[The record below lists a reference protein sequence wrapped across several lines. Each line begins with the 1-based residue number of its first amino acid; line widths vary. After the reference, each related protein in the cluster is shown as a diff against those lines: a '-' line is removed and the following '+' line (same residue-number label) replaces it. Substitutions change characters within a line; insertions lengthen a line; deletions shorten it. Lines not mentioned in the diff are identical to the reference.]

1 MTESICPV
9 IEGRIQAPLTRYM
22 ELRQTLAA
30 EIAAGAFAVGAK
42 FPTEYEL
49 CDRFSVSRHTV
60 REALRALEDQGLL
73 ARQAGLGTTV
83 LARTP
88 AALYT
93 STLDSLG
100 GLHDYAT
107 ETAFEKQNEGFVTI
121 RGGLAEILG
130 REPGERW
137 LRFAGPRRMV
147 SGAAICWT
155 EIFVGESYSAERGRL
170 VSTEAP
176 VYEIVARQF
185 GLEIREV
192 EQRVS
197 ALAMPPEIAK
207 ALDAEA
213 HKPALMTRRRY
224 FADGDT
230 PFEISLSIHP
240 GDRYAYTQR
249 LRREGAH
256 K

>member
-1 MTESICPV
+1 
-9 IEGRIQAPLTRYM
+9 M
-22 ELRQTLAA
+22 ELRQTLAG

-83 LARTP
+83 LALTP
-88 AALYT
+88 ATQYT
-93 STLDSLG
+93 STLDSLA

-121 RGGLAEILG
+121 RGGLAELLG

-137 LRFAGPRRMV
+137 LRFAGLRRMV
-147 SGAAICWT
+147 GDGSAICWT
-155 EIFVGESYSAERGRL
+155 EIFVAEPYTTDRGKL
-170 VSTEAP
+170 VSAEAP
-176 VYEIVARQF
+176 VYETIAREF
-185 GLEIREV
+185 GLEIQEV
-192 EQRVS
+192 EQRIS

-207 ALDAEA
+207 ALDVEPDR
-213 HKPALMTRRRY
+213 PALMTRRRY
-224 FADGDT
+224 YAGSDM

-240 GDRYAYTQR
+240 GDRYTYTQR
-249 LRREGAH
+249 LHREGGR

>member
-1 MTESICPV
+1 MERTP
-9 IEGRIQAPLTRYM
+9 APLTRYM
-22 ELRQTLAA
+22 ELRRTLAA

-49 CDRFSVSRHTV
+49 CGRFNVSRHTV

-121 RGGLAEILG
+121 RDGLAEILD

-137 LRFAGPRRMV
+137 LRFAGLRRMV
-147 SGAAICWT
+147 SDGSAICWT
-155 EIFVGESYSAERGRL
+155 EIFVAEPYSAERGKL
-170 VSTEAP
+170 VSAEAP
-176 VYEIVARQF
+176 VYETIAREF

-197 ALAMPPEIAK
+197 ALAMPPEIAR
-207 ALDAEA
+207 ALDVEP

-224 FADGDT
+224 YAGGNA

-249 LRREGAH
+249 LHREGAR

>member
-1 MTESICPV
+1 MYGQYDWSRPRRSSILSAESICPV
-9 IEGRIQAPLTRYM
+9 IEKRAEASVTRYM

-83 LARTP
+83 LARIP
-88 AALYT
+88 ATHYT

-137 LRFAGPRRMV
+137 LRFAGLRRMI
-147 SGAAICWT
+147 SDGSAICWT
-155 EIFVGESYSAERGRL
+155 EIFVAEPYTADRGRL
-170 VSTEAP
+170 VSAEAP
-176 VYEIVARQF
+176 VYETIAREF
-185 GLEIREV
+185 GLDI
-192 EQRVS
+192 Q
-197 ALAMPPEIAK
+197 
-207 ALDAEA
+207 
-213 HKPALMTRRRY
+213 
-224 FADGDT
+224 
-230 PFEISLSIHP
+230 
-240 GDRYAYTQR
+240 
-249 LRREGAH
+249 
-256 K
+256 

>member
-1 MTESICPV
+1 MYGQYDWPCGPRSSILRADSICPV
-9 IEGRIQAPLTRYM
+9 IEEGMPAPLTRYM

-30 EIAAGAFAVGAK
+30 EIAAGDFAVGAK

-49 CDRFSVSRHTV
+49 CDRFNVSRHTV

-88 AALYT
+88 ATHYT

-137 LRFAGPRRMV
+137 LRFAGLRRMV
-147 SGAAICWT
+147 SDGSAICWT
-155 EIFVGESYSAERGRL
+155 EIFVAEPYSADRGKL
-170 VSTEAP
+170 VSAEAP
-176 VYEIVARQF
+176 VYEILAKQF
-185 GLEIREV
+185 GLDIQEV

-197 ALAMPPEIAK
+197 A
-207 ALDAEA
+207 
-213 HKPALMTRRRY
+213 
-224 FADGDT
+224 
-230 PFEISLSIHP
+230 
-240 GDRYAYTQR
+240 
-249 LRREGAH
+249 
-256 K
+256 

>member
-1 MTESICPV
+1 
-9 IEGRIQAPLTRYM
+9 M

-30 EIAAGAFAVGAK
+30 EIAAGVFAVGAK

-49 CDRFSVSRHTV
+49 CDRFDVSRHTV

-83 LARTP
+83 LAHTP
-88 AALYT
+88 ATQYT

-137 LRFAGPRRMV
+137 LRFAGLRRMV
-147 SGAAICWT
+147 TDGRAICWT
-155 EIFVGESYSAERGRL
+155 EIFVAETYSAERGKL
-170 VSTEAP
+170 VSAEAP
-176 VYEIVARQF
+176 VYETIAREF
-185 GLEIREV
+185 GLEIQQV
-192 EQRVS
+192 EQRIS

-207 ALDAEA
+207 ALDVEPD
-213 HKPALMTRRRY
+213 KPALMTRRRY
-224 FADGDT
+224 FAGGDM

-249 LRREGAH
+249 LHR

>member
-1 MTESICPV
+1 
-9 IEGRIQAPLTRYM
+9 M

-49 CDRFSVSRHTV
+49 CDRFNVSRHTV

-83 LARTP
+83 LARIP
-88 AALYT
+88 ATHYT

-137 LRFAGPRRMV
+137 LRFAGLRRMV
-147 SGAAICWT
+147 SDGSAICWT
-155 EIFVGESYSAERGRL
+155 EIFVAEPYTADRGKL
-170 VSTEAP
+170 VSPDAP
-176 VYEIVARQF
+176 VYETIAREF
-185 GLEIREV
+185 GLEIQEV

-207 ALDAEA
+207 ALDVEPD
-213 HKPALMTRRRY
+213 KPALMTRRRY
-224 FADGDT
+224 YAGGDT

-249 LRREGAH
+249 LHR

>member
-1 MTESICPV
+1 
-9 IEGRIQAPLTRYM
+9 M
-22 ELRQTLAA
+22 ELRQTLAG

-93 STLDSLG
+93 QTLDSLG

-107 ETAFEKQNEGFVTI
+107 ETRFEKQNEGFVTI
-121 RGGLAEILG
+121 RGGLADLLG
-130 REPGERW
+130 RKPDERW
-137 LRFAGPRRMV
+137 LRFAGLRRLV
-147 SGAAICWT
+147 SDGSAICWT
-155 EIFVGESYSAERGRL
+155 EIFVAEPYSADRGRL
-170 VSTEAP
+170 ISADAP
-176 VYEIVARQF
+176 VYETIAREFALQ
-185 GLEIREV
+185 IREV

-207 ALDAEA
+207 ALDVDPD
-213 HKPALMTRRRY
+213 KPALMTRRRY
-224 FADGDT
+224 YADGDM

-249 LRREGAH
+249 LHREGAR

>member
-1 MTESICPV
+1 
-9 IEGRIQAPLTRYM
+9 M

-49 CDRFSVSRHTV
+49 CDRFGVSRHTV

-83 LARTP
+83 LAHTP
-88 AALYT
+88 ATHYT

-137 LRFAGPRRMV
+137 LRFAGLRRMV
-147 SGAAICWT
+147 SDGSAICWT
-155 EIFVGESYSAERGRL
+155 EIFVAEPYSADRGKL
-170 VSTEAP
+170 VRAEAP
-176 VYEIVARQF
+176 VYETIAREF
-185 GLEIREV
+185 GLDIQEV

-197 ALAMPPEIAK
+197 ALAMPREIAK
-207 ALDAEA
+207 ALEVEPD
-213 HKPALMTRRRY
+213 KPALMTRRRY
-224 FADGDT
+224 FAGGGT

-249 LRREGAH
+249 LHR

>member
-1 MTESICPV
+1 V
-9 IEGRIQAPLTRYM
+9 TRYM
-22 ELRQTLAA
+22 ELRQTLAG

-88 AALYT
+88 PALYT
-93 STLDSLG
+93 QTLDSLG

-107 ETAFEKQNEGFVTI
+107 ETRFEKQNEGFVTI
-121 RGGLAEILG
+121 RGGLADLLG
-130 REPGERW
+130 REPDERW
-137 LRFAGPRRMV
+137 LRFAGLRRMV
-147 SGAAICWT
+147 SDGSAICWT
-155 EIFVGESYSAERGRL
+155 EIFVAEPYSADRGRL
-170 VSTEAP
+170 VSAEAP
-176 VYEIVARQF
+176 VYETIARVF

-192 EQRVS
+192 EQRIS

-207 ALDAEA
+207 ALDIEP

-224 FADGDT
+224 YAGDDI

-249 LRREGAH
+249 LHREGAR

>member
-1 MTESICPV
+1 
-9 IEGRIQAPLTRYM
+9 M

-49 CDRFSVSRHTV
+49 CDRFGVSRHTV

-83 LARTP
+83 LAHTP
-88 AALYT
+88 AAHYT

-130 REPGERW
+130 RDPGERW
-137 LRFAGPRRMV
+137 LRFAGLRRMV
-147 SGAAICWT
+147 SDGSAICWT
-155 EIFVGESYSAERGRL
+155 EIFVAEPYTADRGKL
-170 VSTEAP
+170 VSAEAP
-176 VYEIVARQF
+176 VYETIAREF
-185 GLEIREV
+185 GLAIQEV
-192 EQRVS
+192 EQRIS
-197 ALAMPPEIAK
+197 AMAMPPEIAK
-207 ALDAEA
+207 ALEIEPD
-213 HKPALMTRRRY
+213 KPALMTRRRY
-224 FADGDT
+224 FAGGGM

-249 LRREGAH
+249 LRREGAR

>member
-1 MTESICPV
+1 MP
-9 IEGRIQAPLTRYM
+9 APLTRYM

-30 EIAAGAFAVGAK
+30 EIAAGDFAVGAK

-49 CDRFSVSRHTV
+49 CERFNVSRHTV

-88 AALYT
+88 PALYT

-107 ETAFEKQNEGFVTI
+107 ETGFEKQNEGFVTI
-121 RGGLAEILG
+121 RGGLAELLG

-137 LRFAGPRRMV
+137 LRFAGLRRMV
-147 SGAAICWT
+147 GDRSAICWT
-155 EIFVGESYSAERGRL
+155 EIFVAERYSADRGKL
-170 VSTEAP
+170 VSAEAP
-176 VYEIVARQF
+176 VYEIVAKQF
-185 GLEIREV
+185 GLDIQEV

-197 ALAMPPEIAK
+197 ALAMPPEIAR
-207 ALDAEA
+207 ALEVEPN
-213 HKPALMTRRRY
+213 KPALMTRRRY
-224 FADGDT
+224 YAESGT

-249 LRREGAH
+249 LHREGARR
-256 K
+256 

>member
-1 MTESICPV
+1 M
-9 IEGRIQAPLTRYM
+9 TRYM

-30 EIAAGAFAVGAK
+30 EIAAGSFAVGAK

-73 ARQAGLGTTV
+73 ARHAGLGTTV

-88 AALYT
+88 ATLYT
-93 STLDSLG
+93 QTLDSLG

-107 ETAFEKQNEGFVTI
+107 ETVFEKQHEGFVTI
-121 RGGLAEILG
+121 RDGLAEILD
-130 REPGERW
+130 REAGERW
-137 LRFAGPRRMV
+137 LRFAGLRRLATD
-147 SGAAICWT
+147 GTAICWT
-155 EIFVGESYSAERGRL
+155 EIFVAEPYSAERGKL
-170 VSTEAP
+170 VSAAGP
-176 VYEIVARQF
+176 VYEVISRQF

-197 ALAMPPEIAK
+197 ALAMPPEIADTLNVE
-207 ALDAEA
+207 AL
-213 HKPALMTRRRY
+213 KPALMTRRRY
-224 FADGDT
+224 FAESDA

-240 GDRYAYTQR
+240 GHRYAYTQR
-249 LRREGAH
+249 LRRESAR

>member
-1 MTESICPV
+1 
-9 IEGRIQAPLTRYM
+9 M

-30 EIAAGAFAVGAK
+30 EIAAGAFTVGGK

-93 STLDSLG
+93 QTLDSLG

-107 ETAFEKQNEGFVTI
+107 GTTFEKQNEGFVTI
-121 RGGLAEILG
+121 RDGLGEILG
-130 REPGERW
+130 RESGERW
-137 LRFAGPRRMV
+137 LRFAGLRRLA
-147 SGAAICWT
+147 SDGKAICWT
-155 EIFVGESYSAERGRL
+155 EIFVAEPYSGERGRL
-170 VSTEAP
+170 VSAAGP
-176 VYEIVARQF
+176 VYEVISNQF
-185 GLEIREV
+185 GLDISEV

-197 ALAMPPEIAK
+197 ALAMPPEIAR
-207 ALDAEA
+207 ALDVEPL
-213 HKPALMTRRRY
+213 KPALMTRRRY
-224 FADGDT
+224 FAGADM
-230 PFEISLSIHP
+230 PFEITLSIHP

-249 LRREGAH
+249 LHREGTR

>member
-1 MTESICPV
+1 
-9 IEGRIQAPLTRYM
+9 M

-30 EIAAGAFAVGAK
+30 EIAAGAFAVGGK

-93 STLDSLG
+93 QTLDSLG
-100 GLHDYAT
+100 GLLDYAT
-107 ETAFEKQNEGFVTI
+107 ETVFEKQHEGFVTI
-121 RGGLAEILG
+121 RDGLAEILG
-130 REPGERW
+130 RDAGERW
-137 LRFAGPRRMV
+137 LRFAGLRRLAAD
-147 SGAAICWT
+147 GTAICWT
-155 EIFVGESYSAERGRL
+155 EIFVAEPYRAIRGDL
-170 VSTEAP
+170 TAKSGP
-176 VYEIVARQF
+176 IYELIARQF
-185 GLEIREV
+185 KLDIREV

-197 ALAMPPEIAK
+197 ALAMPTEIAK
-207 ALDAEA
+207 ALDVEPL
-213 HKPALMTRRRY
+213 KPALMTRRRY
-224 FADGDT
+224 FAEGDT
-230 PFEISLSIHP
+230 PFEITLSIHP

-249 LRREGAH
+249 LHREGAR

>member
-1 MTESICPV
+1 
-9 IEGRIQAPLTRYM
+9 M

-49 CDRFSVSRHTV
+49 CDRFGVSRHTV

-83 LARTP
+83 LAHTP
-88 AALYT
+88 ATHYT

-137 LRFAGPRRMV
+137 LRFAGLRRMA
-147 SGAAICWT
+147 SDGSAICWT
-155 EIFVGESYSAERGRL
+155 EIFVAEPYAADRGKLISA
-170 VSTEAP
+170 EAP
-176 VYEIVARQF
+176 VYETIAREF
-185 GLEIREV
+185 GLEIQEV
-192 EQRVS
+192 EQRIS
-197 ALAMPPEIAK
+197 AMAMPPEIAK
-207 ALDAEA
+207 ALDVEPD
-213 HKPALMTRRRY
+213 KPALMTRRRY
-224 FADGDT
+224 YSGGDM

-249 LRREGAH
+249 LHREGAR

>member
-1 MTESICPV
+1 M
-9 IEGRIQAPLTRYM
+9 TRYM

-49 CDRFSVSRHTV
+49 CDRFGVSRHTV

-83 LARTP
+83 LAHTP
-88 AALYT
+88 ATHYT

-137 LRFAGPRRMV
+137 LRFAGLRRMV
-147 SGAAICWT
+147 SDGSAICWT
-155 EIFVGESYSAERGRL
+155 EIFVAEPYSADRGKL
-170 VSTEAP
+170 VRAEAP
-176 VYEIVARQF
+176 VYETIAREF
-185 GLEIREV
+185 GLDIQEV

-197 ALAMPPEIAK
+197 ALAMPREIAK
-207 ALDAEA
+207 ALEVEPD
-213 HKPALMTRRRY
+213 KPALMTRRRY
-224 FADGDT
+224 FAGGGT

-249 LRREGAH
+249 LHR

>member
-1 MTESICPV
+1 MPAT
-9 IEGRIQAPLTRYM
+9 LTRYM

-88 AALYT
+88 PTLYT
-93 STLDSLG
+93 QTLDSLS

-121 RGGLAEILG
+121 RDALADLLG
-130 REPGERW
+130 RAPGERW
-137 LRFAGPRRMV
+137 LRFAGLRRRV
-147 SGAAICWT
+147 SDGTATCWT
-155 EIFVGESYSAERGRL
+155 EIFVAEPYTANRGAL
-170 VSTEAP
+170 VSGTAP
-176 VYEIVARQF
+176 VYEIVAREF
-185 GLEIREV
+185 GLEIHEV
-192 EQRVS
+192 EQRIS

-207 ALDAEA
+207 ALDVELD
-213 HKPALMTRRRY
+213 KPALMTRRRY
-224 FADGDT
+224 FDGSET

-249 LRREGAH
+249 LHREGAR